1 MNPYRIGQVPRC
13 GAMDSKYFSNPKQFD
28 KDMQIHSFE
37 VEQFKNDIK
46 ALILD
51 NPSKIKDR
59 YNQAISVMLE
69 IKQEY
74 GL

>member
-1 MNPYRIGQVPRC
+1 MKKHRIGQVPKC

-28 KDMQIHSFE
+28 KDMQMHNLE
-37 VEQFKNDIK
+37 EKQFKSDIK

-51 NPSKIKDR
+51 NPSKVKER
-59 YNQAISVMLE
+59 YNQVISIMLE